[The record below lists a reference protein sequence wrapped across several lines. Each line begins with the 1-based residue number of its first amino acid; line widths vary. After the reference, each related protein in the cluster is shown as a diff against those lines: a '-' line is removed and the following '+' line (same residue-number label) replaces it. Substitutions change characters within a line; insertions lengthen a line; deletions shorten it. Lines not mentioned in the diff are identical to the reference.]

1 MARPLDPAQF
11 VARRFLLSP
20 KSHSIINVMSWVSVV
35 AVGVPVAAMVILMS
49 VFNGFDAI
57 VRNMHSD
64 FEPEITLLPERGA
77 VMACDD
83 SLCQKV
89 VTLDDVAAAS
99 WVLDG
104 EALLAYHGRQTTAT
118 VRGVDSEFT
127 NLVPIEDMMTA
138 GDYALCDAWGDCAV
152 VGRGLGYELGI
163 RGGRTDSVRMYVP
176 SRGRYSKLMPTA
188 GVNTA
193 GARPVGI
200 FALDADTDG
209 TYILVSLSQAQQ
221 LFDYPASASALK
233 VRLAAGADCQKV
245 CDQISKFAPQG
256 VVVRTR
262 EQLSSAMYKVL
273 DYEKL
278 AIVLIGVMILIVAS
292 FSVVGTLTMLK
303 GLPLAY
309 NKDMQEDKESIFDAL
324 DTVKMCL
331 GVFTPMVQTMKIRRE
346 NMYAAAQKGFI
357 NATDLADYL
366 TKKGIPFR
374 TAYKLTGELV
384 AYCIAANTVLE
395 KLPLEFLQSKHPAFE
410 EDVYGEIALETCV
423 AKRISAGS
431 TSYDSVKSQIAF
443 LRSWLEETV

>member
-77 VMACDD
+77 VITCDE
-83 SLCQKV
+83 SLRQN
-89 VTLDDVAAAS
+89 VTALDEVTSAA

-104 EALLAYHGRQTTAT
+104 EALLAYRGRQTTAT
-118 VRGVDSEFT
+118 VRGVDEQFT
-127 NLVPIEDMMTA
+127 GLVPIEDMMTA
-138 GDYALCDAWGDCAV
+138 GDYALSDERGDCAV
-152 VGRGLGYELGI
+152 VGRGLAYELGL
-163 RGGRTDSVRMYVP
+163 RSVRMDSVKMYVP

-209 TYILVSLSQAQQ
+209 KYLLVSLSQAQQ
-221 LFDYPASASALK
+221 LFDYPDGASALK
-233 VRLAAGADCQKV
+233 VRLAAGADSRSV
-245 CDQISKFAPQG
+245 RDQIAEFVPEG
-256 VVVRTR
+256 VAVRTR

-278 AIVLIGVMILIVAS
+278 AIVLIGIMILIVAS
-292 FSVVGTLTMLK
+292 FSVVGTLTMLIIDK
-303 GLPLAY
+303 
-309 NKDMQEDKESIFDAL
+309 KESIATLRAL
-324 DTVKMCL
+324 GADTQLVRRIFVRQGMAICMMGAAGGFVL
-331 GVFTPMVQTMKIRRE
+331 GLAVSLVQQHFGVIRIPADTFLVEVYPVRVV
-346 NMYAAAQKGFI
+346 
-357 NATDLADYL
+357 LADL
-366 TKKGIPFR
+366 MIIVVAFTAVSLLATKF
-374 TAYKLTGELV
+374 T
-384 AYCIAANTVLE
+384 IA
-395 KLPLEFLQSKHPAFE
+395 
-410 EDVYGEIALETCV
+410 G
-423 AKRISAGS
+423 RIKNI
-431 TSYDSVKSQIAF
+431 D
-443 LRSWLEETV
+443 

>member
-1 MARPLDPAQF
+1 MARPLDTAQF

-83 SLCQKV
+83 SLRQKV
-89 VTLDDVAAAS
+89 VALDGVAAAS

-127 NLVPIEDMMTA
+127 KIVPIEEMMTA
-138 GDYALCDAWGDCAV
+138 GDYVLCDAWGDCAV

-209 TYILVSLSQAQQ
+209 KYLLVSLSQAQQ
-221 LFDYPASASALK
+221 LLDYAASASALK
-233 VRLAAGADCQKV
+233 VRLAEGADCPKV
-245 CDQISKFAPQG
+245 YDQISEFAPQG

-292 FSVVGTLTMLK
+292 FSVVGTLTMLIIDK
-303 GLPLAY
+303 
-309 NKDMQEDKESIFDAL
+309 KESIATLRAL
-324 DTVKMCL
+324 GADTQLVRRIFVRQGMAICMMGAAGGFVL
-331 GVFTPMVQTMKIRRE
+331 GLAVSLVQQHFGVIR
-346 NMYAAAQKGFI
+346 I
-357 NATDLADYL
+357 PAD
-366 TKKGIPFR
+366 TF
-374 TAYKLTGELV
+374 LV
-384 AYCIAANTVLE
+384 GAYCVRVVHADLMIVVAAFTLVSYLATRLTIA
-395 KLPLEFLQSKHPAFE
+395 
-410 EDVYGEIALETCV
+410 G
-423 AKRISAGS
+423 RI
-431 TSYDSVKSQIAF
+431 KNI
-443 LRSWLEETV
+443 E